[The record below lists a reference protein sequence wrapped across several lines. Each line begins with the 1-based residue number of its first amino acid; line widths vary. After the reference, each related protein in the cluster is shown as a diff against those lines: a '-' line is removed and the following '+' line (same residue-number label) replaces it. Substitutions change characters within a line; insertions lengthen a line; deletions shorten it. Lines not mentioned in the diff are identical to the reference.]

1 MRGAT
6 APSNGKCRARI
17 PDAVGARYPASM
29 QIDPSLVREFAPT
42 GRLRAALNMGNPVL
56 AHSRTAAQR
65 PAGVTID
72 LARRFAQMLG
82 VEAELLQFETA
93 AKSGAAVAAGE
104 ADIGF
109 MAIDPKRAEVIH
121 FTMPYVQIEGCYL
134 VRDSSPLQRNEE
146 VDRTGTRVVVGEGS
160 AYELFLSRHL
170 QHASVVKVATSEA
183 VVDAF
188 LADPTIEAAAGVRQ
202 QLEAD
207 ARRAGGVRLL
217 PGRFMVI
224 EQAMAM
230 PRGRSPQAQALL
242 ESFIAQQRRSG
253 FVREA
258 LASHGIEGATALD

>member
-1 MRGAT
+1 
-6 APSNGKCRARI
+6 
-17 PDAVGARYPASM
+17 M

-56 AHSRTAAQR
+56 AHSRTAAER

-72 LARRFAQMLG
+72 LARRFAQLLG

-109 MAIDPKRAEVIH
+109 MAIDPKRAEAIH
-121 FTMPYVQIEGCYL
+121 FTTPYVQIEGCYL
-134 VRDSSPLQRNEE
+134 VRDASPLQRNEE
-146 VDRTGTRVVVGEGS
+146 VDRPGRRVVVGEGS

-170 QHASVVKVATSEA
+170 RQASLVKVATSEA

-188 LADPTIEAAAGVRQ
+188 MADPAVEVAAGVRQ
-202 QLEAD
+202 QLETD
-207 ARRAGGVRLL
+207 ARRVGGVRLL
-217 PGRFMVI
+217 PDRFMVI

-230 PRGRSPQAQALL
+230 PRGRSGAAEVLL
-242 ESFIAQQRRSG
+242 ESFMVEQRRSG

-258 LASHGIEGATALD
+258 LQRHGIEGATALP